1 MSRRF
6 GKKSALA
13 ASAALIASLLLG
25 IGLWVQARHAAL
37 VPHHRYAIAPG
48 SLKGW
53 KAYGGNWEILN
64 GSIHNN
70 SAERG
75 AKLVTGSSRWTNY
88 TLQADLRFDGNHGDM
103 GVIVRANGE
112 EEGVDAYR
120 GYYAGLR
127 TTDGTLVIGRAD
139 YGWLEA
145 QPRLMPGGVSDNTWY
160 RLTVTSYQC
169 WIAAEAQNLTTLE
182 KAWGVLEE
190 HPCVRSGKIGLRS
203 LATGGRWRNI
213 SVTPATFADYQRIR
227 EHVAHTIQP
236 EFPKREADYNRL
248 LSSIQSTGPQDR
260 APARPPS
267 PPPANTQ
274 IGELLDLPQSRQSD
288 VVVRGVV
295 TLTNPAL
302 YIQDPTGGVLVKSQA
317 PHGLNVGDVVEVRG
331 RAKPGLYSALINS
344 NSIRL
349 LWNGTP
355 VPPISV
361 TAAQAV
367 SGAYDARFVE
377 IEGRLISDEIAGEG
391 SQELTLTDG
400 TQTFRTISVHRQD
413 EMPRKIEVNSYLRVR
428 GICVLGQTYTKDLTP
443 FVVLVPSGDDIQ
455 VLADP
460 PWWNPL
466 HESMLFAGVLIVVL
480 LIQIAYFRFQR
491 WKADTIIR
499 ERERLAH
506 DIHDTMAQ
514 GFAGVG
520 YQIQGIHKIVASGDS
535 VDRKLVSEQLRLAYQ
550 LVRRC
555 HEEASRTIAVLS
567 PASPPLQDNLLN
579 TLADAARRISGEQIR
594 TVTRIEGTPLPLPLR
609 TADALLHIGREAVVN
624 AAAHAMPAEIAITLQ
639 YGERYVELTV
649 VDNGLGFDYTAD
661 NAGFG
666 ILGMQKRARDIKGS
680 LEIRS
685 LSGRG
690 TTVRICANLQSH
702 STFHR
707 LRRAFRE
714 RMFGLA
720 AH

>member
-1 MSRRF
+1 MPRRF
-6 GKKSALA
+6 RKIAVSATSAALA
-13 ASAALIASLLLG
+13 ALLALG
-25 IGLWVQARHAAL
+25 VGLWVQTRRAAL
-37 VPHHRYAIAPG
+37 APNRRYAISAG
-48 SLKGW
+48 SLKEW
-53 KAYGGNWEILN
+53 KAYGGTWEILD
-64 GSIHNN
+64 GAIHNN

-103 GVIVRANGE
+103 GVIVRANDE
-112 EEGVDAYR
+112 DEGVDAYR

-139 YGWLEA
+139 YGWMEA
-145 QPRLMPGGVSDNTWY
+145 RPMAMPGGVRDTTWY

-169 WIAAEAQNLTTLE
+169 WIAAQSQNLTTLE
-182 KAWGVLEE
+182 TTWAVLEE

-203 LATGGRWRNI
+203 VATGGRWRNI
-213 SVTPATFADYQRIR
+213 SIAPATFADYQRIR

-248 LSSIQSTGPQDR
+248 LPLIRPTAPLTH

-267 PPPANTQ
+267 PPAANIH
-274 IGELLDLPQSRQSD
+274 IGDLLNLPHAEQSHI
-288 VVVRGVV
+288 VLRGVV

-302 YIQDPTGGVLVKSQA
+302 YIQDRTGGVLVKSPA

-331 RAKPGLYSALINS
+331 RVQPSLYSASIYS

-361 TAAQAV
+361 TPAQAA
-367 SGAYDARFVE
+367 SGAYDARFIE
-377 IEGRLISDEIAGEG
+377 IEGRLIGDEMAGDG
-391 SQELTLTDG
+391 SQKLTLTDG
-400 TQTFRTISVHRQD
+400 IQTFRTINAHRQD
-413 EMPRKIEVNSYLRVR
+413 ELPRKIEVNSYLRVR
-428 GICVLGQTYTKDLTP
+428 GICVLGQAYTQDLTP

-455 VLADP
+455 VLAGP
-460 PWWNPL
+460 PWWNPW
-466 HESMLFAGVLIVVL
+466 HESLLFAGVLIAAL
-480 LIQIAYFRFQR
+480 LIQIAYFRFHR
-491 WKADTIIR
+491 WKADTITR

-535 VDRKLVSEQLRLAYQ
+535 ADRNLVSEQLRLAYQ

-555 HEEASRTIAVLS
+555 HEEASRTIAMLS

-579 TLADAARRISGEQIR
+579 TLAEAARHISGEQIE
-594 TVTRIEGTPLPLPLR
+594 TVTRIEGSPAPLPLR
-609 TADALLHIGREAVVN
+609 TANALLHIGREAVVN
-624 AAAHAMPAEIAITLQ
+624 AAAHAMPSRIAITLQ
-639 YGERYVELTV
+639 YGESYVELTV
-649 VDNGLGFDYTAD
+649 ADNGQGFDYTPD
-661 NAGFG
+661 KAGFG
-666 ILGMQKRARDIKGS
+666 ILGMQKRTRDIDGS

-685 LSGRG
+685 APGRG
-690 TTVRICANLQSH
+690 TAVCVRASLQSR
-702 STFHR
+702 SIFHR
-707 LRRAFRE
+707 LRKALHERTFRQ
-714 RMFGLA
+714 A
-720 AH
+720 AP